1 MIDAN
6 THVRS
11 ITFES
16 GYYLFLPIQIQRDCC
31 ICSKCIVVAGSY
43 IPENTVMGPLS
54 SSYDINK
61 GNGSTDKKWR
71 HYCRESFKSPPLW
84 MKYCIVQP
92 FLALYAIYS
101 TLPILVGIY
110 LMLQLVELTKL
121 NNQFGTD
128 SL

>member
-1 MIDAN
+1 
-6 THVRS
+6 
-11 ITFES
+11 
-16 GYYLFLPIQIQRDCC
+16 
-31 ICSKCIVVAGSY
+31 
-43 IPENTVMGPLS
+43 MGPLS